1 MPRITPIPTTRVSD
15 LLAQQRLLH
24 QLQSDQVDVLR
35 IQEQISTGRR
45 IQNLSEDAPA
55 GIRAVALQRLIEQ
68 KEQIARNLS
77 SNDSFL
83 TATDAALQD
92 VSALLAEANADAL
105 GVTGIHGSDL
115 DRQAVAQE
123 IDAAIEHLLGIAN
136 SNFRGRYL
144 FAGSR
149 TGQLPFEQYGPY
161 VRYNG
166 NETHLENFSDLNL
179 LFDTNVTGSEVF
191 GAISKPVVGTV
202 DLNPNLAADT
212 RLSDLNHGEGVSAG
226 SIEISDGTSTSIVD
240 LASAHTI
247 GDVVGL
253 IEANPPTGRTVSVEV
268 TPTGLNVRLDAA
280 GGGDLRIR
288 EVGGGTTAADLG
300 ILSETSF
307 GTGPVVG
314 ADLDPLLRP
323 TTRLADALGSNP
335 YALFDSAGANNALR
349 IEANERGTSLNGYT
363 INFVGGG
370 TAGSETVSFDS
381 LTQTYTVTIENGVS
395 TAAQI
400 RNALNADAGFSA
412 NFTATLDT
420 ATEPGNNGGGTVSV
434 GQSVTA
440 HGSGVDFDQTS
451 GLQILNGGQ
460 VHTIDISAAVTVEDL
475 LNTLNGSPADVL
487 AEISPDGRTLSVRSR
502 LSGADFAIGENGGDT
517 ATQLGLRTFTEATRL
532 EDLNHGLPPGVH
544 PNVIGDDFLIRRK
557 DGVELRFDVS
567 NYNTVGDVINAINTH
582 ASNLAPD
589 TRVVA
594 RLAVNGNGIELVDDG
609 LTGNGQLTVE
619 KINNS
624 QAAEDLGL
632 ISVGQSQ
639 AATGAPA
646 IAATATFTSA
656 AANNDLLFTASQSGP
671 QRNDTQIVFVGDLLG
686 SESVDP
692 FNPLTNTL
700 TIHYDPATS
709 TANDIIAAV
718 AAEGTFTATLST
730 TADPGNDGTG
740 LIGAPPATPL
750 TTAGGTSQVL
760 TGRDTNP
767 IESASV
773 FTALMRL
780 RDALLTN
787 DPVQTERASA
797 LVDERIEDINFVRA
811 GVGAR
816 QQGLDA
822 IGVRLEDE
830 TVQLKSGLS
839 DEIDVDLAEA
849 ISNLVARQAAFQ
861 AALQTTAQI
870 SRLTLLDFL

>member
-15 LLAQQRLLH
+15 MLAQQRLLH

-45 IQNLSEDAPA
+45 IQYLSEDAPA
-55 GIRAVALQRLIEQ
+55 GMRAVALQRLIEQ
-68 KEQIARNLS
+68 KDQIARNLS

-83 TATDAALQD
+83 TASDAALQN
-92 VSALLAEANADAL
+92 VSHLLAKANADAL
-105 GVTGIHGSDL
+105 GVTGIHGD
-115 DRQAVAQE
+115 DVQRQAVAME
-123 IDAAIEHLLGIAN
+123 IDKAIESLLGIAN
-136 SNFRGRYL
+136 TNFRGRYL

-149 TGQLPFEQYGPY
+149 TGELPFEQTGSY

-191 GAISKPVVGTV
+191 GAVSKPIVGTV
-202 DLNPNLAADT
+202 DLNPNLAPDT
-212 RLSDLNHGEGVSAG
+212 RLADLNHGEGVSLG

-240 LASAHTI
+240 LSAAHTI

-253 IEANPPTGRTVSVEV
+253 IEAKPPAGRTVTVEV
-268 TPTGLNVRLDAA
+268 TPTGLNVSLDAA

-314 ADLDPLLRP
+314 ADLDPLLRL
-323 TTRLADALGSNP
+323 TTRLADALGSNA
-335 YALFDSAGANNALR
+335 YALLDSAGANNALR
-349 IEANERGTSLNGYT
+349 IEANDRGASFNGYT
-363 INFVGGG
+363 ITFVDTGGPVAVNSTG
-370 TAGSETVSFDS
+370 PQSFEVEIDG
-381 LTQTYTVTIENGVS
+381 GVS
-395 TAAQI
+395 TANQVMA
-400 RNALNADAGFSA
+400 ALNAHAGFSA

-420 ATEPGNNGGGTVSV
+420 SSEPGNTGAGTLAA
-434 GQSVTA
+434 GTTGTTA
-440 HGSGVDFDQTS
+440 HGSGLDFDKS
-451 GLQILNGGQ
+451 AGLQILNGGQ

-475 LNTLNGSPADVL
+475 LNTLNGSPADLL

-502 LSGADFAIGENGGDT
+502 LSGADFAIGENGGNT
-517 ATQLGLRTFTEATRL
+517 ATQLGLRTFTLTTRL

-567 NYNTVGDVINAINTH
+567 SYNTVGDVINAINTH
-582 ASNLAPD
+582 ADNLDPN

-609 LTGNGQLTVE
+609 LTGTGQLTIE

-632 ISVGQSQ
+632 IPVGQSQ
-639 AATGAPA
+639 ATTTSPA
-646 IAATATFTSA
+646 AAATATFSSA
-656 AANNDLLFTASQSGP
+656 AANNDLLFTANQSGP
-671 QRNDTQIVFVGDLLG
+671 QRNDVQIVFVGDLAG
-686 SESVDP
+686 SELVDP
-692 FNPLTNTL
+692 FDALTNTL

-709 TANDIIAAV
+709 NANDIIAAV
-718 AAEGTFTATLST
+718 ALEGTFTASLDT

-740 LIGAPPATPL
+740 LVGAAAGPL
-750 TTAGGTSQVL
+750 TTAGGTSQIL

-773 FTALMRL
+773 FTALFRL

-787 DPVQTERASA
+787 DAVQTERASA
-797 LVDERIEDINFVRA
+797 LVDRRIEDINFVRA

-822 IGVRLEDE
+822 ISLRLEDE

>member
-24 QLQSDQVDVLR
+24 QLQADQVDVLR

-45 IQNLSEDAPA
+45 IQYLSEDAPA
-55 GIRAVALQRLIEQ
+55 GMRAVALQRLLEQ
-68 KEQIARNLS
+68 KDQIARNLS

-83 TATDAALQD
+83 TATDSALQE
-92 VSALLAEANADAL
+92 VSGLLAKANAEAL
-105 GVTGIHGSDL
+105 GVTGIHGD
-115 DRQAVAQE
+115 DVQRAAVAME
-123 IDAAIEHLLGIAN
+123 IDKAIESLLNIAN
-136 SNFRGRYL
+136 TNFRGRYL

-149 TGQLPFEQYGPY
+149 TGELPFEQSGSY

-166 NETHLENFSDLNL
+166 NEKHLENFSDLNL

-191 GAISKPVVGTV
+191 GAVSKPVVGTV
-202 DLNPNLAADT
+202 DLNPNLALDT
-212 RLSDLNHGEGVSAG
+212 RLADLNHGEGVSLG

-240 LASAHTI
+240 LSAAHTI
-247 GDVVGL
+247 ADVVGL
-253 IEANPPTGRTVSVEV
+253 IEANPPAGRTVTVEV
-268 TPTGLNVRLDAA
+268 TPRGLNVSLDAA

-314 ADLDPLLRP
+314 ADLDPLLRL
-323 TTRLADALGSNP
+323 TTRLADALGANA
-335 YALFDSAGANNALR
+335 YALLDSAGANNALR
-349 IEANERGTSLNGYT
+349 IEANDRGAMFNGYT
-363 INFVGGG
+363 IEFTGGG
-370 TAGSETVSFDS
+370 TAGSETV
-381 LTQTYTVTIENGVS
+381 LYNAGTQTFTVDIDPLSS

-400 RNALNADAGFSA
+400 RDALNADPTFSA
-412 NFTATLDT
+412 DFTASLDT
-420 ATEPGNNGGGTVSV
+420 TTEPGNTGGGTIALTTTAT
-434 GQSVTA
+434 TA

-475 LNTLNGSPADVL
+475 LNTLNGSPADLL

-502 LSGADFAIGENGGDT
+502 LSGADFAIGENGGNT
-517 ATQLGLRTFTEATRL
+517 ATHLGLRTFTAATRL
-532 EDLNHGLPPGVH
+532 ADLNHALPPGVH

-567 NYNTVGDVINAINTH
+567 SYNTVGDVINAINTH
-582 ASNLAPD
+582 ANNLDPN

-609 LTGNGQLTVE
+609 LTGTGQLTVE
-619 KINNS
+619 KVNNS

-632 ISVGQSQ
+632 IPVGQSQ
-639 AATGAPA
+639 TITGSPAAS
-646 IAATATFTSA
+646 ATATFSEA
-656 AANNDLLFTASQSGP
+656 AANNDLLFTASASGP
-671 QRNDTQIVFVGDLLG
+671 QRNDVQIVFVGDLVG
-686 SESVDP
+686 SELVDP
-692 FNPLTNTL
+692 FDSLTNTL

-709 TANDIIAAV
+709 TANDLIAAV

-740 LIGAPPATPL
+740 LIGAPPAPL
-750 TTAGGTSQVL
+750 TTAGGTSQIL

-767 IESASV
+767 VESASI
-773 FTALMRL
+773 FTALARL

-797 LVDERIEDINFVRA
+797 LVDDRIEDINFVRA

-822 IGVRLEDE
+822 ISLRLEDE
-830 TVQLKSGLS
+830 TVQLHSGLS

-849 ISNLVARQAAFQ
+849 ISNLVGRQAAFQ